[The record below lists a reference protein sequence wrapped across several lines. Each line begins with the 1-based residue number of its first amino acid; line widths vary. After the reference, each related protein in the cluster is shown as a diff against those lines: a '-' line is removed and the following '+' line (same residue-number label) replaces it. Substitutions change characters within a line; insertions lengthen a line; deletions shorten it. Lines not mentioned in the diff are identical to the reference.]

1 MINCF
6 QLTILAIIISL
17 IDVSRTEILS
27 QDAMTCTKL
36 KLAKDMTRHTTHEIL
51 QWIRII
57 SYIQLPLDNRVVK
70 PIRPIVLVYLYRVV
84 WYLLIADAFNVIS
97 GNL

>member
-1 MINCF
+1 MVNCF

-17 IDVSRTEILS
+17 IDASRTEILS

-70 PIRPIVLVYLYRVV
+70 PIRPIVLVYLCRVV
-84 WYLLIADAFNVIS
+84 CYLLIADAFNVIS

>member
-36 KLAKDMTRHTTHEIL
+36 KLAKDMTRHTTHGIL
-51 QWIRII
+51 QCIKII
-57 SYIQLPLDNRVVK
+57 FYIQLPIDNRVVK
-70 PIRPIVLVYLYRVV
+70 PTRLIVLVYLYRVV
-84 WYLLIADAFNVIS
+84 CYLLIADAFSVIS